1 LTPDRWVSIARKPDP
16 KVHSVTLYGHGYSN
30 SSGHREAQ
38 TAPSTPPPVPGGRPE
53 NPASVAATSIVEV
66 WVERLEPSR
75 GTDFGWVRESGASV
89 STAVPAIPV
98 VRLPMTATR
107 RHLERSVAPRAGGQA
122 IDIGHVQPILLWPT
136 LWQGTVTL
144 PAHQP
149 AGASYRLVVAE
160 YEEYLVDDPSPY
172 NPTPSAKN
180 RRLVFVDHVELT

>member
-1 LTPDRWVSIARKPDP
+1 
-16 KVHSVTLYGHGYSN
+16 
-30 SSGHREAQ
+30 
-38 TAPSTPPPVPGGRPE
+38 VPGGRPE
-53 NPASVAATSIVEV
+53 NPASVAATSVVEV

-107 RHLERSVAPRAGGQA
+107 RQLERSVATRAGVQA

-144 PAHQP
+144 PPHQP
-149 AGASYRLVVAE
+149 AGARYRLVVAE
-160 YEEYLVDDPSPY
+160 YEEYLVDDLTPY
-172 NPTPSAKN
+172 NPTPSAMS